1 MDSSQSRM
9 SYCSLRKGGD
19 HVLLM
24 IKRSWV
30 RFLLSLIRSF
40 FMKTCCY
47 NLLGEMN
54 RDEKEEKA
62 TLPGAVPVPGNT

>member
-9 SYCSLRKGGD
+9 SYCSLGGD

-40 FMKTCCY
+40 FMKNCCY

-54 RDEKEEKA
+54 RDEKKEKA